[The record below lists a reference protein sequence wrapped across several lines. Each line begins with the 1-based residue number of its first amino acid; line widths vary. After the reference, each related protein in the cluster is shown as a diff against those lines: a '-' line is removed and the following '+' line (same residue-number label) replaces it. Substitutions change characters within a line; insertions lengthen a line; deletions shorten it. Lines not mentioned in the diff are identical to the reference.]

1 MKVDYLFWYGA
12 VALCRV
18 VKLCSSDAD
27 RIPEQLLVR
36 DEKSMRRAR
45 KSISAED
52 CHWLEELADVIV
64 GEFRACGW
72 EWDTPKIGVESTER
86 VKRGALRQL
95 KLLDLAR
102 P

>member
-1 MKVDYLFWYGA
+1 M
-12 VALCRV
+12 

-45 KSISAED
+45 ESISAED

-72 EWDTPKIGVESTER
+72 EWDTPKFGVESTER

-95 KLLDLAR
+95 KLLDLER